1 MEKRK
6 KQRNGKEGF
15 ALKLRKK
22 LDKFIEWSNECQVKP
37 AGNYLYAV
45 RSHEFEKDYSV
56 DFKTKTCDCKR

>member
-37 AGNYLYAV
+37 AGNYLYAIS
-45 RSHEFEKDYSV
+45 SH
-56 DFKTKTCDCKR
+56 